1 MRKLAGFAVVAALA
15 LGIPLLTA
23 PVGAAPSATTTVD
36 DRALARKGVWRSKS
50 FTGANDG
57 TLSKSKDK
65 GATLT
70 SADATTGGG
79 KVRLQFGPGRGKVVV
94 KVGGVR
100 QKVVHTAADTKQI
113 KKVRFSGDG
122 VVTLKVKK
130 PGRGV
135 YVDALELKL
144 SPPPTP
150 PDPPAPTAGDVIITE
165 WLSNP
170 STVPDA
176 NGEWFEL
183 RNVAGG
189 ARTLTGCTVTN
200 EASGSE
206 VLPSSVLTAAG
217 HYLLARSAGA
227 GNNGGLAEDTT
238 FGFALTSSG
247 SLTLTCG
254 VNVIDTVSWAGETI
268 GKSLSLDPDH
278 YTAADNDNAA
288 NYCLGNVAY
297 GTGGDFGTPGVF
309 NTQCP

>member
-1 MRKLAGFAVVAALA
+1 MTALA
-15 LGIPLLTA
+15 LGVPLLTA
-23 PVGAAPSATTTVD
+23 PVAAAPSATTTVD
-36 DRALARKGVWRSKS
+36 DRALVRKGVWRNKS
-50 FTGANDG
+50 FAGAHAG

-70 SADATTGGG
+70 SVDATTGGG
-79 KVRLQFGPGRGKVVV
+79 KVLLQFGPGRGKLVI

-100 QKVVHTAADTKQI
+100 QKVVLTAADSKQI

-144 SPPPTP
+144 SPPPPP
-150 PDPPAPTAGDVIITE
+150 PDPPGPAAGDVIITE

-170 STVPDA
+170 STVPDSQ
-176 NGEWFEL
+176 GEWFEL
-183 RNVAGG
+183 HNVAGG
-189 ARTLTGCTVTN
+189 PRTLTGCTVTN
-200 EASGSE
+200 QAAGSA
-206 VLPSSVLTAAG
+206 VLPTAVVAAG
-217 HYLLARSAGA
+217 GRYLLARSPGA
-227 GNNGGLAEDTT
+227 GSNGGLAEDAT
-238 FGFALTSSG
+238 FGFALTSSD

-254 VNVIDTVSWAGETI
+254 ANVIDTVSWASETI

-278 YTAADNDNAA
+278 YTAADNDAPA
-288 NYCLGNVAY
+288 NYCLGSTPY
-297 GTGGDFGTPGVF
+297 GTGGDFGTPGAL